1 MRNDSPTR
9 NIHYPVGFSNNSI
22 GAVFPIG
29 NGIFYWKLIKTG
41 SFLIGNSNFP
51 SDFITSY
58 QNFFFYRNIM
68 FRMGKIISRFSIYRQ
83 YELRQKRDN

>member
-58 QNFFFYRNIM
+58 QNFFF
-68 FRMGKIISRFSIYRQ
+68 
-83 YELRQKRDN
+83 L